1 MAIGDCID
9 FLKYTEIRI
18 IQRINKQNF
27 QLSQNITGELNFLS
41 DCFHTKRNRKWDES
55 DNKIMSVYFKIFIK
69 NFPKIILNQ
78 TQH

>member
-41 DCFHTKRNRKWDES
+41 DCFHTKRNRK
-55 DNKIMSVYFKIFIK
+55 
-69 NFPKIILNQ
+69 
-78 TQH
+78 